1 MNKLTNGKALR
12 PPAPADYETDFV
24 LWSERQAQLLRSQKF
39 DQLDLPNLLEELDAM
54 GASQRK
60 ELRSRLVVLLMHLLK
75 CRYQPERKSASWIAT
90 LGEQRT
96 QILLSLEQ
104 SPSLG
109 KDLEVTASAVYHLA
123 LKRAAQETM
132 LPVATF
138 PPANPFSEQDLLDLG
153 FIP

>member
-1 MNKLTNGKALR
+1 MNQLTN
-12 PPAPADYETDFV
+12 PPELVDYESDFV
-24 LWSERQAQLLRSQKF
+24 LWSERQAQLLRSQKY

-109 KDLEVTASAVYHLA
+109 KDLILTAGAVYHLA

-132 LPVATF
+132 LPIATF
-138 PPANPFSEQDLLDLG
+138 PPANPFSEQELLDLG